1 MANEILR
8 SKHAF
13 GMLENVLS
21 AISSGKIDQYDV
33 LFLKD
38 ANGKPYIGWVDKN
51 NEPVILQ
58 DEKEIVT
65 VPSLP
70 STGETG
76 KIYIYGSDG
85 YFWNGTEFINLCK
98 PTDISVL
105 ETELSKLQSSIASL
119 EANLGTLETNVGA
132 LESNI
137 KTLESNVET
146 KAEKAD
152 VEAVKATYEL
162 IKYGID
168 DVPVGTLVNFYEK
181 EIRIMCPAD
190 SVFTKQAVGTGGDPN
205 CYYLTF
211 KTYVPNDDVVGYM
224 EHLNDK
230 SDSEILNTFSTDE
243 YGRRYQPT
251 WLAVARYD
259 ESTGEWSYYGKNS
272 TVDKYIGW
280 DYQIDWYNKDGKM
293 IASDCTRINLSNEDC
308 HSTFAPSYVNA
319 ISAELDKKI
328 AEVASGFEIVE
339 F

>member
-21 AISSGKIDQYDV
+21 AINSGKIDQYDV

-51 NEPVILQ
+51 NEPVVLQ
-58 DEKEIVT
+58 DEKEIVEVET
-65 VPSLP
+65 LP
-70 STGETG
+70 NVGETG

-98 PTDISVL
+98 PTDVSAL
-105 ETELSKLQSSIASL
+105 ESELLKLQSLIEDL
-119 EANLGTLETNVGA
+119 EADIDT

-137 KTLESNVET
+137 ET
-146 KAEKAD
+146 KADKVD
-152 VEAVKATYEL
+152 VEKVKATYES

-190 SVFTKQAVGTGGDPN
+190 AVFTKQSVGAGGDPN
-205 CYYLTF
+205 CYYFTF
-211 KTYVPNDDVVGYM
+211 KTYVPNDDIVGYV
-224 EHLNDK
+224 EHLGDQV
-230 SDSEILNTFSTDE
+230 DGEILNTFSIDE

-251 WLAVARYD
+251 WLALAKYN
-259 ESTGEWSYYGKNS
+259 ESTDEWSYFGKNS
-272 TVDKYIGW
+272 NTSKYIGW
-280 DYQIDWYNKDGKM
+280 DYQIDWYNKDGKV
-293 IASDCTRINLSNEDC
+293 IASDCIRINLSNENC
-308 HSTFAPSYVNA
+308 HYTIVPSYVSA
-319 ISAELDKKI
+319 LSAELNKKI

>member
-21 AISSGKIDQYDV
+21 AINSGKIDQYDI

-38 ANGKPYIGWVDKN
+38 ANGKPYVGWVDKN

-58 DEKEIVT
+58 DEKEIVV
-65 VPSLP
+65 VPTLP

-98 PTDISVL
+98 PTDVSVL
-105 ETELSKLQSSIASL
+105 QEELVKLQSSVSD
-119 EANLGTLETNVGA
+119 

-137 KTLESNVET
+137 KTLESDLEALESDLET
-146 KAEKAD
+146 KADKA
-152 VEAVKATYEL
+152 EIENVKATYES
-162 IKYGID
+162 IKYAID
-168 DVPVGTLVNFYEK
+168 NVPVGTLVNFYDK

-190 SVFTKQAVGTGGDPN
+190 AAFTKQSVGTGGDPN

-211 KTYVPNDDVVGYM
+211 KTYVPNDDVVGYI
-224 EHLNDK
+224 EHLGDQVDK
-230 SDSEILNTFSTDE
+230 EVLNTFSTDE
-243 YGRRYQPT
+243 NGRRYQPT
-251 WLAVARYD
+251 WLALAKYD
-259 ESTGEWSYYGKNS
+259 ESTGEWNYYGKNS
-272 TVDKYIGW
+272 TESKYIGW
-280 DYQIDWYNKDGKM
+280 DYQIDWYNKDGKV
-293 IASDCTRINLSNEDC
+293 IASDCIRINLSNEDC
-308 HSTFAPSYVNA
+308 HNTIVPSYVSA
-319 ISAELDKKI
+319 LSAELDKKI